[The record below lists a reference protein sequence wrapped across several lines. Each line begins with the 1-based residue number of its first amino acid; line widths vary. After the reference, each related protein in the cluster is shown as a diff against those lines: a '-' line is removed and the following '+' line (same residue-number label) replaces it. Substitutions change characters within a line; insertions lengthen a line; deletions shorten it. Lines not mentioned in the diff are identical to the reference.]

1 MINGSHQNP
10 FRQEQ
15 IQVTE
20 SKYKDM
26 EPAFKDKD
34 PE

>member
-10 FRQEQ
+10 FRQEK

-20 SKYKDM
+20 LKYKDM